1 MMKFLRRRKRAEKP
15 DSTRENSAD
24 GVDVAAE
31 AAARAEAFWRR
42 WDDELQPEVSSAL
55 GDGAPHRVDHSLAQA
70 VASVHPD
77 LQVSIER
84 GMEAIYA
91 LVVSAQAD
99 PKLRAY
105 TDAWKAVAPAADSL
119 WEYHDS
125 VPPVPDPTQVTVNL
139 QGGKYPLADVRVAPQ
154 VDSAEGLVDVAV
166 YHPGFVDLEDAAKS
180 ALTFMPLDATLGERL
195 AADRLGRVETAER
208 EPQGAIGLLEF
219 RALVRELDG
228 QPETPESADAVPA
241 DDDPDDA

>member
-1 MMKFLRRRKRAEKP
+1 MMKFLRRRKRAENP
-15 DSTRENSAD
+15 DSTGGSSAD
-24 GVDVAAE
+24 GVDAAAE
-31 AAARAEAFWRR
+31 AAVRAEAFWRR

-55 GDGAPHRVDHSLAQA
+55 GDGAPQRIDHLLAQA
-70 VASVHPD
+70 VAAVHPD

-105 TDAWKAVAPAADSL
+105 TDAWRAAAPAADSL

-166 YHPGFVDLEDAAKS
+166 YHPGFVGLEDAAKS

-228 QPETPESADAVPA
+228 QPETPERADAA
-241 DDDPDDA
+241 SAGDDPDA